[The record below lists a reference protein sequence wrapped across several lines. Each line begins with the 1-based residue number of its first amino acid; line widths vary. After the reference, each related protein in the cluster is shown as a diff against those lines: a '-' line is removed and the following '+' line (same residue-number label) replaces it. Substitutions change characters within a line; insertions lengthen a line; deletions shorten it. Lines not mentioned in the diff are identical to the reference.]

1 MFKNQ
6 NPQPRKISEKDN
18 ICKAVIEQ
26 NQVPYEDGYP
36 VGMSHVPSNWTFK
49 TWWNRSKCS
58 IESYQKVEF
67 DFEVKFDDNTM
78 GKKNVESIKGNT
90 TLFKQCTQKI

>member
-1 MFKNQ
+1 MK
-6 NPQPRKISEKDN
+6 
-18 ICKAVIEQ
+18 Q

-36 VGMSHVPSNWTFK
+36 VGMSHAPPNWTCK
-49 TWWNRSKCS
+49 IWWNRRKCS

-78 GKKNVESIKGNT
+78 SKKNVDSIKGDT
-90 TLFKQCTQKI
+90 TLLKSVRKRFSFAWRTR